1 MRNGRGRRER
11 GECMWVWEGR
21 RKGGR
26 RYTVNIPSR
35 RCLPYVKCP
44 EILHKSTP
52 PPLQPTAWEKWF
64 TVRIPICF
72 VYWSLLEQSIDVCFP
87 WAPFRI
93 PTPPLLSRENFVS
106 DTEYLCAVCEHGEI
120 IYMNAMQA
128 VQNRGAGFGWD
139 LCAINGPL
147 YSCQSAIINF
157 FHWPGMH

>member
-1 MRNGRGRRER
+1 MS
-11 GECMWVWEGR
+11 
-21 RKGGR
+21 R

-44 EILHKSTP
+44 EILYKSTP
-52 PPLQPTAWEKWF
+52 PPSTPANSMRKMIHCSHTNLF
-64 TVRIPICF
+64 C
-72 VYWSLLEQSIDVCFP
+72 LLEPFGAVHWCYITFP
-87 WAPFRI
+87 RAPIRI
-93 PTPPLLSRENFVS
+93 PTPPLLSRENCVS